1 MKRLTML
8 GILAGLFAAVGCQ
21 HADEINEGLAPRQ
34 GTTRYFGG
42 HSREQV
48 YAATRAVMSQY
59 FRIQAENP
67 TTGVIRCY
75 PKDVPATR
83 DRILGGSPARQIA
96 TAVVQVESGE
106 VPVQIYVAQ
115 QRQGSELY
123 ETMGYNQERYNYS
136 GAPGDTS
143 PINEEAATTPKQN
156 ETWQYE
162 KEVRDVET
170 RILNDIAQDLK

>member
-1 MKRLTML
+1 ML
-8 GILAGLFAAVGCQ
+8 GILAGMFAAAGCQ
-21 HADEINEGLAPRQ
+21 HADQINEGLAPRQ

-42 HSREQV
+42 KSREQV
-48 YAATRAVMSQY
+48 YAATRSVLNQY
-59 FRIQAENP
+59 YRIKSENP
-67 TTGVIRCY
+67 NTGVICCY

-83 DRILGGSPARQIA
+83 DRLLGGSPARQIA

-106 VPVQIYVAQ
+106 VPVQVYVMQ
-115 QRQGSELY
+115 QRQGTEII
-123 ETMGYNQERYNYS
+123 ETMGYSQERYNYS

-143 PINEEAATTPKQN
+143 PINEGAATTPKQN

-162 KEVRDVET
+162 KEMRDVET